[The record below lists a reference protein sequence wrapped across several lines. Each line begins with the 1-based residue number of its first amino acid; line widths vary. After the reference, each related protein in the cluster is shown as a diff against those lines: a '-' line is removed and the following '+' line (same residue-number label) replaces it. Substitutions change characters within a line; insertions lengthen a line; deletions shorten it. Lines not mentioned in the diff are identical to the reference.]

1 MQRRLGTH
9 GIRMRDGLERAEWRE
24 PEGVSIA
31 QGGYLQYRL
40 ELGATLSLA
49 TPRVTKVT
57 IGF

>member
-1 MQRRLGTH
+1 
-9 GIRMRDGLERAEWRE
+9 MRGGLERAEWRE